1 MAGPVRISLLA
12 TKGNAYFLP
21 PTLRGMTGPVRIL
34 LATNK
39 NAYFLAPTLR
49 MTGPVRILLATN
61 KNAYF
66 LPPILRMTSC
76 WPPIRMLT
84 FCHQH

>member
-1 MAGPVRISLLA
+1 M
-12 TKGNAYFLP
+12 
-21 PTLRGMTGPVRIL
+21 

-39 NAYFLAPTLR
+39 NAYFLPPTLR

-66 LPPILRMTSC
+66 LPPTLRMTGPVRILLATKRKGDGGRMGPPEIIWKFCSSSC
-76 WPPIRMLT
+76 CALT
-84 FCHQH
+84 KCS